1 MTRALVGPG
10 YAGGPSCVVG
20 ARVGAGVGRVVG
32 GDVGDGEA
40 AAGAEDPMDVGE
52 HGGFV
57 GGEPTYQLRVSG
69 VSAEALR
76 LCASTW

>member
-1 MTRALVGPG
+1 
-10 YAGGPSCVVG
+10 
-20 ARVGAGVGRVVG
+20 VVG